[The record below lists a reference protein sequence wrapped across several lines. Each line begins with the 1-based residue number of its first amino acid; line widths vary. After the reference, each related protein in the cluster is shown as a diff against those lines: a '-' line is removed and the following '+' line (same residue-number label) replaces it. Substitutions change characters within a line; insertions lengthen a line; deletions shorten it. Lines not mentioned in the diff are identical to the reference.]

1 MLEQYNVIKKLLNTE
16 KSVRTVELENKLI
29 FEVNLKAK
37 KNEIKKAVEDIYNIK
52 VIKVNTIITPLGK
65 KKAYVLLPKDK
76 PAIDLVTQLGIK

>member
-29 FEVNLKAK
+29 FEVNLNAK

-65 KKAYVLLPKDK
+65 KKAYVLLHKDK

>member
-65 KKAYVLLPKDK
+65 KKAYVLLHKDK